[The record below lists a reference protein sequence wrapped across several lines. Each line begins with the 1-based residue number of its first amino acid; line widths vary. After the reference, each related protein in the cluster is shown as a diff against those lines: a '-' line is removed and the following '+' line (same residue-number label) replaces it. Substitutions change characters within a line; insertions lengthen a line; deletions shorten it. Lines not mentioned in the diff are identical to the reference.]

1 MIREGI
7 SVDLL
12 KNIQFITSI
21 VGEQGTLFSLDKGIS
36 LKIEYNTNTRL
47 IKSIKINNV
56 YVDVSMDNI
65 RIINKVYANETNRMS
80 LSITDPKDSYDGDTG
95 SLIKRR

>member
-21 VGEQGTLFSLDKGIS
+21 VGEEGTLFSLDKGIA
-36 LKIEYNTNTRL
+36 LTIEYNTNTRL

-80 LSITDPKDSYDGDTG
+80 LSITDPKDSYDGDTS